1 MGYMKLKMNKLS
13 KYVKNFLRTYK
24 EDFLKSN
31 KKDNYPFLSIDEKVV
46 IYAYTSDKFDDLNET
61 LRSSKG
67 QNVNEFAKHLK
78 QVLKKIQQNIQLYAE
93 GNDFVYRGVFLT
105 ERELQVYRD
114 GYEQRKFIVEYHFL
128 STSKIKNIANQ
139 WAKNTLFKIVPKKG
153 CSVEE
158 IAFHGLND
166 GQNEREVLF
175 TCNTKF
181 SVLEI
186 TKTSE
191 NTYEIIMEEV

>member
-13 KYVKNFLRTYK
+13 KYVKKFLSIYK

-78 QVLKKIQQNIQLYAE
+78 QVLKKIPPYAE
-93 GNDFVYRGVFLT
+93 GNDFVYRGAFLT
-105 ERELQVYRD
+105 ERELQIYRD
-114 GYEQRKFIVEYHFL
+114 GYEQGKFIVEYHFL